1 MSLLDLNLVFWDQML
16 MISLDHNTHTY
27 ICTTARSA
35 TQLPRAVTGINGNM
49 ALINLGFYT
58 H

>member
-1 MSLLDLNLVFWDQML
+1 ML

-49 ALINLGFYT
+49 ALIKLGFLHTLKNFYENYP
-58 H
+58 